1 MANTYT
7 YICYIHYRPGKTRL
21 DDAYKDAHAA
31 GLASVDCLQLFH
43 DCPRGES
50 VLDSLAVDVHS

>member
-1 MANTYT
+1 M
-7 YICYIHYRPGKTRL
+7 YIHYRPGKTRL

-31 GLASVDCLQLFH
+31 GLAGVDCLQLFH

-50 VLDSLAVDVHS
+50 VLDALAVDVHS